1 MIIWIIGLAG
11 SGKTTLGR
19 ALCEKMKEEN
29 KKVCF
34 IDGDSIRQAFNNDL
48 GFSNKDRKINANRII
63 SFCKVLDLQNINVV
77 VSILHNFPEQRVKNK
92 SIFSNYFEIFLDTP
106 KKILFKRDQKKI
118 YSRYKKKQI
127 KDVVGLDIEFKK
139 PSQPNVILNGA
150 SPIKKNISKIVSF
163 FKNRYKYDKSD
174 YRINKELYFYS
185 EAREINF
192 LESFYQSRNLI
203 IKKIKKL
210 KDKKNY
216 NKSNIS
222 KYIAKNY
229 QKNKTIQNL
238 CISYERN
245 RKIYTSFYKDW
256 KVLEKKEVDLDNYI
270 FISFYISKF
279 LKRNQSLQ
287 VLNAFLKIND
297 FICFNIIRKTKPINK
312 GFLLKTLTF
321 ENKLIKKLYEKK

>member
-19 ALCEKMKEEN
+19 ALCEKMNEKN

-34 IDGDSIRQAFNNDL
+34 IDGDSMRQAFNNDL

-63 SFCKVLDLQNINVV
+63 SFCKILDLQNIDVV
-77 VSILHNFPEQRVKNK
+77 VSILHNFPDQRVKNK

-118 YSRYKKKQI
+118 YSKYKKRQI

-139 PSQPNVILNGA
+139 PLQPNVILNGA
-150 SPIKKNISKIVSF
+150 SPTKNNVNKIVDF
-163 FKNRYKYDKSD
+163 FKEKYKYDKSD

-185 EAREINF
+185 EAKENDF
-192 LESFYQSRNLI
+192 LDSFYQSRNLV
-203 IKKIKKL
+203 IKKIKKI
-210 KDKKNY
+210 KNKKSFK
-216 NKSNIS
+216 KSTIL

-229 QKNKTIQNL
+229 NDKKTIQNL

-245 RKIYTSFYKDW
+245 RKIYFSFNEDW
-256 KVLEKKEVDLDNYI
+256 KVYKKKEVDLDNYI

-279 LKRNQSLQ
+279 LKQNQSLQ

-297 FICFNIIRKTKPINK
+297 FICFSILNKKKPTNK
-312 GFLLKTLTF
+312 FFLLNILSF